1 MPGTEQEWNELNNS
15 RYTERRLPRFWE
27 NDSRPGRAVFVE
39 SLGDSSA
46 GEVPFPQDEVNH
58 PDHYNT
64 GKVEC
69 IEAIKA
75 SMSAEEFKGYLKGNT
90 LKYLWRYN
98 YKGKP
103 KQDLEKAQ
111 WYLNKLIGEV

>member
-1 MPGTEQEWNELNNS
+1 MPGTEQEWDALANS
-15 RYTERRLPRFWE
+15 RYARRVPRFDLE
-27 NDSRPGRAVFVE
+27 
-39 SLGDSSA
+39 DSSSYGGTLVDA
-46 GEVPFPQDEVNH
+46 LRITEKDYSLVADEVNK
-58 PDHYNT
+58 PEHYNT

-75 SMSAEEFKGYLKGNT
+75 SMSAEEYKGYLKGNT

-111 WYLNKLIGEV
+111 WYLARLIEEQ

>member
-1 MPGTEQEWNELNNS
+1 MPGTAKEWDALKQGIDISKYAESL
-15 RYTERRLPRFWE
+15 RDRRLPRFV
-27 NDSRPGRAVFVE
+27 DDPPPVVE
-39 SLGDSSA
+39 DKN
-46 GEVPFPQDEVNH
+46 DEVNH
-58 PDHYNT
+58 PEHYNT

-69 IEAIKA
+69 IEAIRA

-90 LKYLWRYN
+90 LKYLWRYS

-111 WYLNKLIGEV
+111 WYLSKLIGEL

>member
-1 MPGTEQEWNELNNS
+1 MPGTAHEWDEL
-15 RYTERRLPRFWE
+15 RACMADTGATLRDRRLPRFVDE
-27 NDSRPGRAVFVE
+27 EPKH
-39 SLGDSSA
+39 
-46 GEVPFPQDEVNH
+46 DEVAH
-58 PDHYNT
+58 PAHYNT
-64 GKVEC
+64 GEIEC

-75 SMSAEEFKGYLKGNT
+75 SMSSEEFWGYLKGNT

-111 WYLNKLIGEV
+111 WYLNRLIEQM